1 MGNSIDRN
9 SPTPSKLPF
18 DSTNLAERA
27 TMTQSHH
34 PSMAPDLD
42 IKAVDEGYVVHQPDR
57 DRVHHLNQTESQ
69 PGGCA
74 NRA

>member
-1 MGNSIDRN
+1 
-9 SPTPSKLPF
+9 
-18 DSTNLAERA
+18 
-27 TMTQSHH
+27 MTQSHH